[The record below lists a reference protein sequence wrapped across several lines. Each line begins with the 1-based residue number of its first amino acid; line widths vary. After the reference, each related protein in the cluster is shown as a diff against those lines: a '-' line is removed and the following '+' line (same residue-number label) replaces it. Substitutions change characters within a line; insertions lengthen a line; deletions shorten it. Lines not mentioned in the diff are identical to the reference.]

1 MNIKILKMKS
11 ESEKENFLDMESEP
25 ASTSEGAT
33 DFTYSTYKDQIR
45 FESDYSVVFMI
56 SFSVVVS

>member
-1 MNIKILKMKS
+1 MKS

-56 SFSVVVS
+56 SFSVVVF